1 MTRTYLALILCITL
15 TAGCGPILP
24 KFLPA
29 DIQPPT
35 APAATSTPRAPLVP
49 VATPTPPAATP
60 TPTPARTATATS
72 GPSAPSGPDDA
83 IRLAQQ
89 NFAALKGIQKKP
101 AGSLGASTDIVVQ
114 ERSGGWNL
122 IFWQGS
128 GDCAAVC
135 INNHYWYVTVE
146 KTGAVSMAGEYER
159 AYDSASNAVKAT
171 GVPMWGVPRP

>member
-1 MTRTYLALILCITL
+1 MMRTYPALMLCIL
-15 TAGCGPILP
+15 LAAGCGPILP

-29 DIQPPT
+29 GVPPPT
-35 APAATSTPRAPLVP
+35 APAATSTPRAPLATLSPTVAT
-49 VATPTPPAATP
+49 ATPTKTASATP
-60 TPTPARTATATS
+60 GSAAPA
-72 GPSAPSGPDDA
+72 GPDDA

-89 NFAALKGIQKKP
+89 SFAVLKGIQKKP

-128 GDCAAVC
+128 GDCTAGC

-146 KTGAVSMAGEYER
+146 KTGAVSLAGEYDR
-159 AYDSASNAVKAT
+159 AYDGASNAVKTT
-171 GVPMWGVPRP
+171 GAPKWGVPRP